1 VQSATPEDRRAAPE
15 EEPPGG
21 ALPPA
26 LRRRLEAK
34 AVPVE
39 EARSL
44 EEALALGELRL
55 VDLEDPAA
63 VPRGWTRRGAAE
75 LLPDPTPGRRDG
87 AVETNLVRK
96 GIFAAGH
103 PSKGSSEQLMLRV
116 LATRDRLGEIRRVDE
131 DGPSLTEVEFQT
143 ACVIC
148 TAWRA
153 LETPLATTLPLT
165 LGMICRELG
174 WPTTGQR
181 LHRVANALSALKRAT
196 FAGEI
201 WDVAKGEMT
210 FVHEFG
216 LVQEWSAGTPNRP
229 GQLGEV
235 GFVAIT
241 NWLRRQLAGQHQTY
255 YSRELMRALR
265 RPSAKMLLPYLESE
279 RFDPAGPAGTRVKD
293 WPVTEELFATIG
305 IADSRPRQARRTLAR
320 AGEEIVERDERRRW
334 LRIEVEPRGNG
345 WRLVAERRNA

>member
-1 VQSATPEDRRAAPE
+1 MQSATPEDRPLE
-15 EEPPGG
+15 EQPPGST
-21 ALPPA
+21 LPPA
-26 LRRRLEAK
+26 LRRRLAAK
-34 AVPVE
+34 VVPVE
-39 EARSL
+39 QPRSL

-55 VDLEDPAA
+55 VDLEDRAE
-63 VPRGWTRRGAAE
+63 VPESWTRRGAAA
-75 LLPDPTPGRRDG
+75 LLPAPETGRRDG

-96 GIFAAGH
+96 GIFVAGR
-103 PSKGSSEQLMLRV
+103 PSKGNSEQLMLRV

-131 DGPSLTEVEFQT
+131 DGPTLTEVEFQT

-153 LETPLATTLPLT
+153 MDTPLATTLPLT

-181 LHRVANALSALKRAT
+181 LHRVASALSALKRAT
-196 FAGEI
+196 FAGEV

-216 LVQEWSAGTPNRP
+216 LVQEWSAGTPNRA
-229 GQLGEV
+229 GKLGEV

-279 RFDPAGPAGTRVKD
+279 RFDPAGPAGTRVKE

-305 IADSRPRQARRTLAR
+305 IADSRPRQARRTLAK
-320 AGEEIVERDERRRW
+320 AGEEIVERDEGRRW

-345 WRLVAERRNA
+345 WRLVAERRSA